1 MKNATP
7 MIATDVPNITLSFL
21 SRNWAVDEDVDVEVA
36 CALALLVAV
45 TLPRSV
51 LSIAQI
57 FLIPLTTAGRSGQII
72 TSSWPVFT
80 KLEPSKWNI

>member
-7 MIATDVPNITLSFL
+7 MMATDVPNVTLSFL
-21 SRNWAVDEDVDVEVA
+21 SRNQAVDEDVVEVA

-57 FLIPLTTAGRSGQII
+57 FLTPLTTAGRSGQII

-80 KLEPSKWNI
+80 KLESSK

>member
-7 MIATDVPNITLSFL
+7 MMATDVPNVTLSFL
-21 SRNWAVDEDVDVEVA
+21 SRNPAVDEDVGVEVA

-57 FLIPLTTAGRSGQII
+57 FLIPLTTAGRSGLII

-80 KLEPSKWNI
+80 KLEPSKKNI